1 MSSWRSFSHLSNFHL
16 PTEKTQPKTLARF
29 IFPSPYLIHLS
40 LLPLQ
45 INSSVLQFQIKIC
58 FIYRFLGLESDC
70 LNFEFEAHP
79 LVVKTTK
86 YVFVLL
92 WRGGG
97 ILAGFFEQLLHCRSF

>member
-58 FIYRFLGLESDC
+58 FIYRFLGLESDWYFSVPGSA
-70 LNFEFEAHP
+70 LTLMSV
-79 LVVKTTK
+79 LVV
-86 YVFVLL
+86 
-92 WRGGG
+92 
-97 ILAGFFEQLLHCRSF
+97 